1 MAADANGEALG
12 LVEVYGLC
20 AAFAA
25 LDAGCKAGDVR
36 AEPFDRN
43 KPAKAE
49 TLPVPLLVTVKFRGA
64 VADVRA
70 AVEAGRAAAEAVSG
84 VVCTHIIASAEPGI
98 QPMLAISGM
107 DKS

>member
-1 MAADANGEALG
+1 MI
-12 LVEVYGLC
+12 EVYGLV

-25 LDAGCKAGDVR
+25 CDAGCKAADVTV
-36 AEPFDRN
+36 EPFDRN

-70 AVEAGRAAAEAVSG
+70 ALQAAEAAAKSVSG
-84 VVCTHIIASAEPGI
+84 VVCTHLIPSADAGI
-98 QPMLAISGM
+98 EPMLALNGF